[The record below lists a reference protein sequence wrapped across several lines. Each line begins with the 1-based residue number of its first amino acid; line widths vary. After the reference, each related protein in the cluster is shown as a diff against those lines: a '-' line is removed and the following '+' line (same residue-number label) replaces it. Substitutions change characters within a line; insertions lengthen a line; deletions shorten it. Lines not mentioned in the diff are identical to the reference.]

1 MENIDVIYYINLDHR
16 TDRDR
21 QFRIW
26 VLSTGFPESKLV
38 RIPAV
43 YNKNN
48 GAAGCSASH
57 IKTLE
62 TFIESSFNNCLIFED
77 DYEPVER
84 RGYWANYKKIFAC
97 DIDLEW
103 VLCSYNYLKSQ
114 PTKYAGLHRVQESN
128 TTSGYFIKK
137 TIAKQLLDNFKT
149 GLSKLEATKDPSKY
163 AIDMYWKQ
171 LMKERKCY
179 CFFPRI
185 GIQRESYSDIEHMV
199 RPVILN

>member
-38 RIPAV
+38 RISAV
-43 YNKNN
+43 YNKTN
-48 GAAGCSASH
+48 GATGCSESH
-57 IKTLE
+57 IKILE

-77 DYEPVER
+77 DYEPLER
-84 RGYWANYKKIFAC
+84 RNYWDNFKKLFSS
-97 DIDLEW
+97 DNEFDW
-103 VLCSYNYLKSQ
+103 VLCSYNYLKSH
-114 PTKYAGLHRVQESN
+114 PSKYPGLHRVQESN

-137 TIAKQLLDNFKT
+137 TIAKLLLENFKA
-149 GLSKLEATKDPSKY
+149 GLSKLEETKDPKKY
-163 AIDMYWKQ
+163 AIDMYWKA
-171 LMKERKCY
+171 LMKQTKCY

-185 GIQRESYSDIEHMV
+185 GIQRESYSDIEHKV